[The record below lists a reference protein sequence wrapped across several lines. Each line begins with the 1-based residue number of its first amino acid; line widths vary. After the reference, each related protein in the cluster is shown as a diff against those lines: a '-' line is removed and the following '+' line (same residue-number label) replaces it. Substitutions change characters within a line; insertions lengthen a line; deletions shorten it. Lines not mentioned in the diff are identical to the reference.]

1 MWTTNGT
8 QADWMCLLVNTEG
21 GSAPHGN
28 KTMLCMPMD
37 LPGVSV
43 APRFDKLGMKSSDTT
58 QV

>member
-1 MWTTNGT
+1 
-8 QADWMCLLVNTEG
+8 MCLLVNTEG